1 MARLIALTLFALV
14 MIASAFAQDIAVGDP
29 VVLRATSPLGVPLHR
44 EARSSLFGRAPDGA
58 TGSVLDL
65 AQGGRWLKL
74 QLVDGRTGWVVSQY
88 VATQTDAGPTT
99 PAIPPAS
106 ADEAAVFGSREQC
119 EQVVRAGG
127 RMAPRR
133 AEALRVA
140 TWNIR
145 WFPNGDPREAGKE
158 TDLAWLACA
167 LAWLNPDIVAL
178 QEILDTRQAD
188 VAWAS
193 VIDGLEAFVG
203 GDWRVDLHECAGEQ
217 AQHVGFLWNAARLAL
232 TNTRDLWQLNGAAS
246 GPSAPCANNLRP
258 GRGAYVSALDG
269 SADFHIVSVHSD
281 SGTSPRDFDHRQA
294 GLRRLDELFA
304 ALAQEVPDA
313 DVIVLGDFNTMGA
326 EGRMGP
332 AAEIALFDQT
342 VRAETPGYRALM
354 PALKCT
360 EYFNG
365 QCNALDHIVVT
376 QAMQEAGDGEA
387 RVTGYCAVAGG
398 RPIDPDAMPLVYVR
412 LSDHCPVV
420 VEVQSRDL
428 D

>member
-1 MARLIALTLFALV
+1 MARLLALALFALV
-14 MIASAFAQDIAVGDP
+14 LIAPASAQDVAIGDN

-65 AQGGRWLKL
+65 AQDGRWLKL
-74 QLVDGRTGWVVSQY
+74 QLVDGRTGWVVSRY
-88 VATQTDAGPTT
+88 AAAQTASGPTT
-99 PAIPPAS
+99 PAVSPAS

-127 RMAPRR
+127 RMAPHRT
-133 AEALRVA
+133 EALRVA

-145 WFPNGDPREAGKE
+145 WFPVGDPRETGQE

-203 GDWRVDLHECAGEQ
+203 GDWRVDLHDCAGEQ
-217 AQHVGFLWNAARLAL
+217 AQHVGFLWNTARLAL
-232 TNTRDLWQLNGAAS
+232 TNPRDLWQLNGAAA
-246 GPSAPCANNLRP
+246 GPGAPCANNLRP
-258 GRGAYVSALDG
+258 GRGAYVRALDG
-269 SADFHIVSVHSD
+269 GADFHIVAVHSD
-281 SGTSPRDFDHRQA
+281 SGTSPRDFDHRQTA
-294 GLRRLDELFA
+294 LRRLDDLFA
-304 ALAQEVPDA
+304 ALGQDVPDA

-326 EGRMGP
+326 EGRLGP
-332 AAEIALFDQT
+332 AEEIALFEQT
-342 VRAETPGYRALM
+342 VRTEMPGYRALL
-354 PALKCT
+354 PALQCT

-376 QAMQEAGDGEA
+376 QAMREAGVAEA
-387 RVTGYCAVAGG
+387 HVTGYCAVAGG
-398 RPIDPDAMPLVYVR
+398 RPIDPDAMPAVYAR

-420 VEVQSRDL
+420 VEVQNLDL